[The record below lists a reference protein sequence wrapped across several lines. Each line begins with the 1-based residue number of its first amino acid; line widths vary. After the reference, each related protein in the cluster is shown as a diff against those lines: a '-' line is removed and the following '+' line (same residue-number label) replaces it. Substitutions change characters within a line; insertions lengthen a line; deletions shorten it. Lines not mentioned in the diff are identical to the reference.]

1 MSSPKQ
7 PTKSSK
13 SGLDQVHDWFTKN
26 HWEIFTFQKECWQ
39 SVLSGNEGILHA
51 PTGSGKTF
59 ALWMPHII
67 RWLEAKKQNQKGPQL
82 IWITPLRALAKDTE
96 RQFKQSLAE
105 FGLEVQVGRRTG
117 DVSSS
122 VRKKQEQSMP
132 QVLITTPESLHVLM
146 AQKNK
151 RDCCCIVVV

>member
-1 MSSPKQ
+1 M
-7 PTKSSK
+7 
-13 SGLDQVHDWFTKN
+13 DA
-26 HWEIFTFQKECWQ
+26 
-39 SVLSGNEGILHA
+39 SV
-51 PTGSGKTF
+51 
-59 ALWMPHII
+59 I

-122 VRKKQEQSMP
+122 IRKSKSSRC
-132 QVLITTPESLHVLM
+132 LRCSLPPPRVYMCLWLK
-146 AQKNK
+146 KNMNV
-151 RDCCCIVVV
+151 ILNISIA

>member
-1 MSSPKQ
+1 MDASHYPLVRRQ
-7 PTKSSK
+7 
-13 SGLDQVHDWFTKN
+13 
-26 HWEIFTFQKECWQ
+26 
-39 SVLSGNEGILHA
+39 
-51 PTGSGKTF
+51 
-59 ALWMPHII
+59 
-67 RWLEAKKQNQKGPQL
+67 KQNQKGPQL

-132 QVLITTPESLHVLM
+132 QVLITTPRVYMCLWLK
-146 AQKNK
+146 KNMNV
-151 RDCCCIVVV
+151 ILNISIA

>member
-39 SVLSGNEGILHA
+39 SVLNGDEGILHA

-67 RWLEAKKQNQKGPQL
+67 RWLVAKKQNQKGDQ
-82 IWITPLRALAKDTE
+82 DD
-96 RQFKQSLAE
+96 F
-105 FGLEVQVGRRTG
+105 
-117 DVSSS
+117 
-122 VRKKQEQSMP
+122 QEKLDP
-132 QVLITTPESLHVLM
+132 YVVYGIKIIF
-146 AQKNK
+146 AQKSK
-151 RDCCCIVVV
+151 